1 MRESGNYRHCDNI
14 NVGAVTV
21 VGSSVLSQMRRILSA
36 IMRKLIVSYA
46 NVAPPDVPV
55 RIVST
60 HAYCMCVCRVCGR
73 NYQHSSSVK
82 AIRFD
87 SVSASF
93 K

>member
-60 HAYCMCVCRVCGR
+60 HAYCMCVCACVRPELPT
-73 NYQHSSSVK
+73 Q
-82 AIRFD
+82 
-87 SVSASF
+87 F
-93 K
+93 KCESN